1 MVLIAKKRVYD
12 VEIPVIGQTIQVL
25 SANPENLVGRTIKID
40 LTRALK
46 GKNIDSSVI
55 IEKENDKLY
64 GKFFYIKLLPSFIRR
79 MIRKSVSYIEDSFTA
94 ESKDGK
100 IIIKPYLLAR
110 KRIHRSVRKAIRDR
124 AKEVIL
130 EYVKDRTNDD
140 VFFSI
145 LSGNLQ
151 KEIAINLK
159 KIYPLALSEIRI
171 AKVKKQTV

>member
-12 VEIPVIGQTIQVL
+12 VEIPVIGQTVQVL
-25 SANPENLVGRTIKID
+25 SSNPENLVGRTIKID

-46 GKNIDSSVI
+46 GKNIDASVI
-55 IEKENDKLY
+55 IRKEGDKFF
-64 GKFFYIKLLPSFIRR
+64 GEFFYIRLLPSFIRR

-94 ESKDGK
+94 QSKDGN

-110 KRIHRSVRKAIRDR
+110 KRVYRSVRKALRDR
-124 AKEVIL
+124 AKEVII
-130 EYVKDRTNDD
+130 EYIKNRTNDD

-151 KEIAINLK
+151 KEIAVDLK
-159 KIYPLALSEIRI
+159 KIYPLALSEIRV
-171 AKVKKQTV
+171 AKLKK